1 MLRIAING
9 VGRIGKSLVRL
20 ALQDP
25 TLQLVA
31 LNDLN
36 PSPENLT
43 YSLNFDTTYGRLRP
57 ALTCNENRLYH
68 NTRPIALYRE
78 RDIAQVP
85 WKAHDVDI
93 LIDASGDARNVERA
107 REAIERH
114 HLKAL
119 FLTHSPEAV
128 DFTMVLG
135 VNEQALD
142 PTIHRLISA
151 STCNATA
158 LSPLLNLLQRHY
170 GITGGFVTTV
180 HPWLSHQKVIDGGC
194 IDAQDRNVSCNFE
207 FGRSSTDNI
216 IPTQTTTIAACS
228 RVLSFVS
235 DALIGSLSLR
245 TPTATVGCIDAT
257 LSLGRSVETHELIEL
272 LKEAQRTQRFEVF
285 YNNFERLVSSDFKGE
300 RYTTII
306 DHRFTQMRGNLL
318 KCIIWYDNEA
328 GYASKVLDQVRY
340 YAHLTTQI

>member
-25 TLQLVA
+25 ALQLVA

-36 PSPENLT
+36 PSIENLA
-43 YSLNFDTTYGRLRP
+43 YSLNFDTTYGRLTTP
-57 ALTCNENRLYH
+57 FTCSEDQLFRGAH
-68 NTRPIALYRE
+68 SVARYRE

-85 WKAHDVDI
+85 WSDHGVEI

-114 HLKAL
+114 KLKAL

-135 VNEQALD
+135 VNEQTLD
-142 PTIHRLISA
+142 PKVHRLISA

-158 LSPLLNLLQRHY
+158 LAPLLGLLQRHY
-170 GITGGFVTTV
+170 GVAGGFVTTV

-228 RVLSFVS
+228 RVLPFVS

-257 LSLGRSVETHELIEL
+257 LSLERNVETHELIAL
-272 LKEAQRTQRFEVF
+272 LQEAQRNQRFEVF

-300 RYTTII
+300 RHTTII
-306 DHRFTQMRGNLL
+306 DHRFTQMRGSLL
-318 KCIIWYDNEA
+318 KCIVWYDNEA

-340 YAHLTTQI
+340 YGEIG